1 MGDLSLIETY
11 DKLKTL
17 QKQIEKLEDLHRS
30 KSGTL
35 QVLER
40 RKERLD
46 GDMKI
51 YEQRKSYE
59 EKKTVIQNAIKWEKF
74 RKLRKQVKDTRDRE
88 RSLKNK
94 IETMNQEQQPI
105 RDFLRGYEEKLNQM
119 KKDVEEAD
127 KEYLEWSCKVEG
139 QDFTDIEDAI
149 ERLAESEKDLVQQ
162 EENRIKGSQ
171 FVRHKAIQFPN
182 SLSH

>member
-59 EKKTVIQNAIKWEKF
+59 EKKTVIHRA
-74 RKLRKQVKDTRDRE
+74 
-88 RSLKNK
+88 
-94 IETMNQEQQPI
+94 P
-105 RDFLRGYEEKLNQM
+105 
-119 KKDVEEAD
+119 
-127 KEYLEWSCKVEG
+127 C
-139 QDFTDIEDAI
+139 
-149 ERLAESEKDLVQQ
+149 
-162 EENRIKGSQ
+162 
-171 FVRHKAIQFPN
+171 
-182 SLSH
+182 

>member
-51 YEQRKSYE
+51 YEQIAVREFHVKIPLNKKKKK
-59 EKKTVIQNAIKWEKF
+59 EK
-74 RKLRKQVKDTRDRE
+74 
-88 RSLKNK
+88 
-94 IETMNQEQQPI
+94 
-105 RDFLRGYEEKLNQM
+105 M
-119 KKDVEEAD
+119 K
-127 KEYLEWSCKVEG
+127 
-139 QDFTDIEDAI
+139 
-149 ERLAESEKDLVQQ
+149 
-162 EENRIKGSQ
+162 ENGI
-171 FVRHKAIQFPN
+171 P
-182 SLSH
+182 